1 MKIAFLKVP
10 ALAPYYFDLIY
21 DIQDGFYFHVSYCYF
36 HTHTGAHTQT
46 HTYFWSWMSGR
57 RWMHWYIYK
66 YFSEYPYWYISV
78 LCNVTLVGEGFPVGL
93 QACRHCSCNIGPF
106 FHADLLKSFDFL
118 DFQLPWQIFNWVDV
132 HGLVRTVQNFFQT
145 FFQCDEFYWR
155 SAFQY
160 QIQSTSVAFCN
171 TLNQVRNDP
180 TLFTQQCW
188 WYGFVF
194 SDLVFNFVFHCFS
207 HMSSI

>member
-93 QACRHCSCNIGPF
+93 LQACRHCSCNIGPF
-106 FHADLLKSFDFL
+106 FHADLLKSFDFFRL
-118 DFQLPWQIFNWVDV
+118 STPLTDFQL
-132 HGLVRTVQNFFQT
+132 G
-145 FFQCDEFYWR
+145 WR
-155 SAFQY
+155 PRSGEN
-160 QIQSTSVAFCN
+160 C
-171 TLNQVRNDP
+171 P
-180 TLFTQQCW
+180 ELFSD
-188 WYGFVF
+188 VF
-194 SDLVFNFVFHCFS
+194 SVRWILLEICFPIPDTINQRRFLQHTKSGQKWSDAFHPTMLVVWICFLWPCF
-207 HMSSI
+207 